1 MLRIV
6 LMAVMLLGTG
16 LIAAR
21 YADHVTHGPANAAM
35 APSANAAPA
44 NSRTMVLRANDGGHF
59 AVDARVDGRRIEF
72 MVDTGAS
79 QIALRES
86 DAAKLGFHPT
96 PRDYTI
102 KISTANGLGRAALV
116 QLGMIEVGDII
127 VRDLPALISPDEM
140 LGVNLL
146 GMSFLSRVRFSH
158 ERGKLI
164 IEQ

>member
-6 LMAVMLLGTG
+6 LMAVMLLGAG
-16 LIAAR
+16 LVAAR
-21 YADHVTHGPANAAM
+21 YADHVTHGPANVAM
-35 APSANAAPA
+35 VQSASAVPP

-96 PRDYTI
+96 PRDYSI
-102 KISTANGLGRAALV
+102 KISTANGIGRAALV

>member
-1 MLRIV
+1 MFRIL
-6 LMAVMLLGTG
+6 LMAGLLLAAGVV
-16 LIAAR
+16 AAR
-21 YADHVTHGPANAAM
+21 YADHVTQASADTAM
-35 APSANAAPA
+35 TQGAGAVPA

-59 AVDARVDGRRIEF
+59 AVDARVDGRRVEF

-96 PRDYTI
+96 PRDYSV
-102 KISTANGLGRAALV
+102 KISTANGIGRAALV

-146 GMSFLSRVRFSH
+146 GMSFLSRVRWSH